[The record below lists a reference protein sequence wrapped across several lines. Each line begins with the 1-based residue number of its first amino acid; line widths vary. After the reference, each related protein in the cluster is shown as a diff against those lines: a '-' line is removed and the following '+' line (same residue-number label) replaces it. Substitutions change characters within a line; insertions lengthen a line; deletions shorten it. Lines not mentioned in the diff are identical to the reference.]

1 MTDMPPLFVEIKP
14 SKLKLYFLITV
25 HLLAILSLVLIN
37 DLAVVSALL
46 KIFLVL
52 FIIVSFKRYLNYHY
66 HSVQLHLKPDGL
78 VDLNIGNKEYLD
90 LQFSRESYI
99 SDVFLQLVF
108 LDSKTDIS
116 HAVTVFPD
124 SIEAAAQSRLRARL
138 KLVSNGGSAASV

>member
-14 SKLKLYFLITV
+14 SKLKLYFLIAV
-25 HLLAILSLVLIN
+25 HLLAILSLVLIS

-46 KIFLVL
+46 KVFLVL
-52 FIIVSFKRYLNYHY
+52 FIIVSFKRCLSYH
-66 HSVQLHLKPDGL
+66 HHNVQLHLKPDGL

-108 LDSKTDIS
+108 LDSNANVS
-116 HAVTVFPD
+116 HTVTVFPD
-124 SIEAAAQSRLRARL
+124 SIDAAMQSQLRARL
-138 KLVSNGGSAASV
+138 KLVSNGESAASV

>member
-14 SKLKLYFLITV
+14 SKLKLYFLIAV

-52 FIIVSFKRYLNYHY
+52 FVIVSFKRCLSYHQ
-66 HSVQLHLKPDGL
+66 HNVQLHLKPDGL
-78 VDLNIGNKEYLD
+78 VDLNIGNEEYLD

-108 LDSKTDIS
+108 LDGNADVC

-124 SIEAAAQSRLRARL
+124 SIEAAAKSQLRARL
-138 KLVSNGGSAASV
+138 KLVSNGENAASV

>member
-37 DLAVVSALL
+37 DLAVVSTLL
-46 KIFLVL
+46 KTFLVL
-52 FIIVSFKRYLNYHY
+52 FVIVSFKRCLSYHY
-66 HSVQLHLKPDGL
+66 HNVQLHLKPDGL
-78 VDLNIGNKEYLD
+78 VDFNIGNKEYLD

-99 SDVFLQLVF
+99 SDVFLQLIF
-108 LDSKTDIS
+108 LDGNAEVS

-124 SIEAAAQSRLRARL
+124 SIDAAMQSQLRARL
-138 KLVSNGGSAASV
+138 KLVSNGESSAPV

>member
-25 HLLAILSLVLIN
+25 HLLAILSLVLIS
-37 DLAVVSALL
+37 DLGVLSALL
-46 KIFLVL
+46 KIVLVL
-52 FIIVSFKRYLNYHY
+52 FVIVSFKRYLSYHQ
-66 HSVQLHLKPDGL
+66 HNVQLHLKTDGL
-78 VDLNIGNKEYLD
+78 VDLNIGDQGYRD

-116 HAVTVFPD
+116 HTVTVFPD
-124 SIEAAAQSRLRARL
+124 SIEAAAQSQLRVRL
-138 KLVSNGGSAASV
+138 KLVSNGEGAASV